1 MSRQIPW
8 FVYKETQLE
17 IIIDA
22 KQFLS
27 LQNVDTI
34 TPGYDN
40 EEVVFIKDLKPSSGL
55 AARNQQIVAAGEV
68 APESSS
74 DMECEGFQSPSKPV
88 PIAGLDWQPVRPEP
102 LIPNFSVPN
111 HSMSSIPPPPPP
123 SAWPAHGTAEMD
135 SDSLYSMLMSW
146 YMAGYHTGK
155 V

>member
-1 MSRQIPW
+1 MLNSFFFFKMLI
-8 FVYKETQLE
+8 L
-17 IIIDA
+17 
-22 KQFLS
+22 L
-27 LQNVDTI
+27 